1 MNELINKTFKV
12 FKKLQKL
19 DESDFEG
26 QVECQ
31 QTIFKYMLEMTD
43 RQINEYNS
51 KCDEFLKK
59 SNKEI

>member
-31 QTIFKYMLEMTD
+31 QSIFKYMLEMTD
-43 RQINEYNS
+43 EQLDEYNS